1 MWGCISL
8 GLKRPS
14 TVINRTYITKP
25 MTANVLPL
33 KYRLDGLTPLLHET
47 EQVIQEFLPLWVVI
61 YLVQLKQA
69 NRIVVETVT
78 INIVSVVF
86 SSIGSKGCYSTTL
99 DTNARSQ

>member
-8 GLKRPS
+8 GLKCPS
-14 TVINRTYITKP
+14 TAVNRTSLTKP
-25 MTANVLPL
+25 MTVNVLPM

-69 NRIVVETVT
+69 HRIVVETIT
-78 INIVSVVF
+78 INTANFIF
-86 SSIGSKGCYSTTL
+86 SSIGPKGCYGTTL
-99 DTNARSQ
+99 DTYARPQ